1 MISKLLKLYI
11 ILFLI
16 LFLVSEKSYA
26 LKQYEIDLIN
36 VYKKLSPSVVSILT
50 VAYDENM
57 FLEPVP
63 RQGAGSGV
71 VIDKI
76 GHILTNYHVIKGAE
90 EIKVLFGK
98 NSYGA
103 KVVGVAPNNDLAI
116 LKVDAPYKML
126 IPAKLG
132 DSSKLQVGQTAI
144 AIGNPFGILGRSMT
158 SGIVSAINRD
168 IQTENGIYRGMIQ
181 TDAAI
186 NSGNSGGP
194 LVNTDGE
201 VIGINTLIFSKGGG
215 SVGVGFAI
223 PINVAKRFIP
233 SLITNGQAVYPWLG
247 VNLLPLNP
255 GISRELGL
263 PVDYGLLVI
272 SVVKGSSADLGGIKG
287 GNKYILIGNA
297 FKLPINGDII
307 IGLDNEEIT
316 TADELSS
323 YLETNKSIGDT
334 VRVKL
339 IRNNKVGYVN
349 VKLQARPV
357 LGN

>member
-1 MISKLLKLYI
+1 MVKFLFKIYIAIVIVIGLLPN
-11 ILFLI
+11 
-16 LFLVSEKSYA
+16 KSYA

-50 VAYDENM
+50 IAYDENM

-76 GHILTNYHVIKGAE
+76 GHILTNYHVVRGVE

-98 NSYGA
+98 NAYPA
-103 KVVGVAPNNDLAI
+103 RIVGTAPNNDLAI
-116 LKVDAPYKML
+116 LKVNAPHDIL

-144 AIGNPFGILGRSMT
+144 AIGNPFGVLGRSMT
-158 SGIVSAINRD
+158 SGIVSAVNRD
-168 IQTENGIYRGMIQ
+168 IQTENGVYRGMIQ
-181 TDAAI
+181 TDASI

-201 VIGINTLIFSKGGG
+201 VIGINTLIFSKSGG
-215 SVGVGFAI
+215 SVGIGFAI

-233 SLITNGQAVYPWLG
+233 SLITKGQATYPWLG
-247 VNLLPLNP
+247 VNLLPINT

-263 PVDYGLLVI
+263 PVDKGLLVI
-272 SVVKGSSADLGGIKG
+272 NVVKGSSADIAGIKG
-287 GNKYILIGNA
+287 GNKYILIGNG

-307 IGLDNEEIT
+307 IGLDNEDINTSE
-316 TADELSS
+316 ELSS
-323 YLETNKSIGDT
+323 YLETNKSVGDI
-334 VRVKL
+334 VKVKI
-339 IRNNKVGYVN
+339 IRNNKIGYIN

-357 LGN
+357 SN

>member
-1 MISKLLKLYI
+1 MIKYLFNLYI
-11 ILFLI
+11 SIV
-16 LFLVSEKSYA
+16 LVIGLLTDKSYA

-50 VAYDENM
+50 IAYDENM

-76 GHILTNYHVIKGAE
+76 GHILTNYHVIQGAE

-98 NSYGA
+98 NSYPA
-103 KVVGVAPNNDLAI
+103 KIVGVAPNNDLAI
-116 LKVDAPYKML
+116 LKVSAPHNIL

-132 DSSKLQVGQTAI
+132 NSSKLQVGQTAI

-158 SGIVSAINRD
+158 SGIVSAVNRD

-181 TDAAI
+181 TDAPI

-201 VIGINTLIFSKGGG
+201 VIGINTLIFSKSGG

-223 PINVAKRFIP
+223 PINVAKKFIP
-233 SLITNGQAVYPWLG
+233 SLITKGQAVYPWLG
-247 VNLLPLNP
+247 VNLLPINP
-255 GISRELGL
+255 GVARELNL

-272 SVVKGSSADLGGIKG
+272 NVIKGSSADLAGIKG
-287 GNKYILIGNA
+287 GNKYIIIGNG

-307 IGLDNEEIT
+307 IGLDSEEISNPE
-316 TADELSS
+316 ELSS
-323 YLETNKSIGDT
+323 YIETNKSVGDI
-334 VRVKL
+334 VKVKI

-357 LGN
+357 SN